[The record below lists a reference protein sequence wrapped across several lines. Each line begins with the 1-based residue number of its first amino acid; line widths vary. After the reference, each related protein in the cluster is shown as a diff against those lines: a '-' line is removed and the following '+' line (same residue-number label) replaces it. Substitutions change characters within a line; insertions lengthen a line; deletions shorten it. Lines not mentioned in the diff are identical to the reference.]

1 MVVIVIYCC
10 SCFGNLAFHNNWRGN
25 WHLYY
30 SFNHIAHS
38 ILGTFLVKAQGIYVL
53 KEIQSKFDEL
63 KNPTE
68 PIIHGAMILFA
79 GALLLTPGFFTDSVG
94 FLLLIPNVR
103 AITFA
108 WLKSNLKFIKHPPS
122 ESQFT
127 REKNYSD
134 IEITDYKEVQP
145 GEPSPWSDRNN

>member
-1 MVVIVIYCC
+1 
-10 SCFGNLAFHNNWRGN
+10 
-25 WHLYY
+25 
-30 SFNHIAHS
+30 
-38 ILGTFLVKAQGIYVL
+38 
-53 KEIQSKFDEL
+53 
-63 KNPTE
+63 
-68 PIIHGAMILFA
+68 LFA

-94 FLLLIPNVR
+94 FLLLIPNMR

-108 WLKSNLKFIKHPPS
+108 WLKSNLKFIKDRPS